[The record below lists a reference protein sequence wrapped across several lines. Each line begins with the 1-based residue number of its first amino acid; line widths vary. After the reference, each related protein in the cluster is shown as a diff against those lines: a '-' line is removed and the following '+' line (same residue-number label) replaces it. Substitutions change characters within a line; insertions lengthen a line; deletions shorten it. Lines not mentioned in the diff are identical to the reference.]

1 MTGDPTSTVLTLR
14 PQGSRAAQQ
23 ASASKARERRW
34 APKVKTG
41 CQTCRSRRVKCDEA
55 KPECQRCITGGFTC
69 KGYPLIQKA
78 PVTTFWA
85 GVSTSSAPA
94 EVTPTPGA
102 LQLSHFFRT
111 QVVST
116 CYDEFSRDMWLRQYP
131 QAAQSVPAIWHGCN
145 AIASCWQLMA
155 IDTTNSILK
164 GAAEKVRQDGM
175 RQYSHMLTELV
186 KVAHQPTLTAAD
198 KSTILAVNLL
208 ATIYLNGT
216 GQIADQNVI
225 IANTANLFRRWQPWL
240 SDSASPIP
248 STFILL
254 MFLKYERYKENSTLI
269 TCQKPWLWNEALL
282 SLQSRPLLTCTDA
295 SAELEMLSMG
305 LQSTFPTFLNIWTDA
320 NAVAMSHAT
329 LATFRQIFISWSER
343 LDAFKV
349 SGRLRNEDRG
359 PLSVLEIR
367 RIVVGVML
375 QVDITRLETCWDDF
389 EGEFNKALLLAER
402 LLSDTT
408 MPAFTPTLSQ
418 LLHWMAKTC
427 LDNHGWPTHSDY

>member
-1 MTGDPTSTVLTLR
+1 
-14 PQGSRAAQQ
+14 
-23 ASASKARERRW
+23 
-34 APKVKTG
+34 
-41 CQTCRSRRVKCDEA
+41 
-55 KPECQRCITGGFTC
+55 
-69 KGYPLIQKA
+69 
-78 PVTTFWA
+78 
-85 GVSTSSAPA
+85 
-94 EVTPTPGA
+94 
-102 LQLSHFFRT
+102 
-111 QVVST
+111 
-116 CYDEFSRDMWLRQYP
+116 MWLRQYP

-329 LATFRQIFISWSER
+329 LATFRQIFVSWSER

-427 LDNHGWPTHSDY
+427 RNPKLRRRMVSLTEAQYKKFPGPRHPSVKIRRSPFAVINAIISTEEVAWSYIKDGYSPGECGCSEQGCIDGEYVCNSHRVTQVHLKGGNPLGGELTLQTVGDIMRNQAGQVMYVRSMVWG